1 MAASRR
7 PPRGAPLAP
16 RLVALMQPA
25 ASRALHRP

>member
-7 PPRGAPLAP
+7 PPRGALAP